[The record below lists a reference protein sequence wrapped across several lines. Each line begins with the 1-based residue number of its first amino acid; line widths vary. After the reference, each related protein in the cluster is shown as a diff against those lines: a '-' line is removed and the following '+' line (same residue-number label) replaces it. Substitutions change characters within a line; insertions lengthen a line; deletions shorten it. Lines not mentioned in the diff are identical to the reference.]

1 MLHFQTWK
9 VALVLIVCAFGVIF
23 SAPNLFPASTVDA
36 LPGFLPKRQI
46 SLGLDLRGGSHLLL
60 EVDFGAA
67 LKERLNNVIDSARTA
82 LRNARIGYTGLNV
95 EGDKVVLALRD
106 FDQLKR
112 DGRQGEVE
120 KLFRDLDPDL
130 VPTISSDGQVT
141 LRYSDVAMTARRK
154 AAVDQSIEIVRRR
167 VDETGTKEP
176 TIQRQGEDRILVQ
189 LPGVDNPEHVKAL
202 LGRTAKLTFQLVDQ
216 SVTVEDARRGR
227 LPPGDEILP
236 AVDEVRGRGGG
247 AGPYVVRK
255 RVMVG
260 GDTLTDAQAT
270 FQNNEPVVSFKFD
283 SVGGKKFGDAT
294 RENVGKPFAI
304 VLDNKVISAPV
315 IREPIL
321 GGSGIISGS
330 FTVQS
335 ASDLA
340 LLFRA
345 GALPAPISIL
355 EERTVG
361 PDLGADSIHAGAVA
375 SIVGVALVVVFMI
388 LFYGLFGVFADIAL
402 IFNLCL
408 MLGSLSVLGATLT
421 LPGIAGIA
429 LTMGMAVDPN
439 VLIYERIREEVRA
452 GRTVLSAL
460 DAGFKRA
467 FATIPDSHVTTL
479 VAGALMFWLGSG
491 PVKGFAVTLSIGVLT
506 SLFSAILVTRLLI
519 VTWLRE
525 WKPRAIPI

>member
-9 VALVLIVCAFGVIF
+9 IAIIVLVCAFGVIF
-23 SAPNLFPASTVDA
+23 SVPNLLPVSTLEA
-36 LPGFLPKRQI
+36 LPGFLPKRQV

-67 LKERLNNVIDSARTA
+67 LKERLNNVIDGARTA

-106 FDQLKR
+106 FDQIKGQ
-112 DGRQGEVE
+112 GRVEEVE

-130 VPTISSDGQVT
+130 VPTIGSDGQVT
-141 LRYSDVAMTARRK
+141 LRYSDIAMTARRK
-154 AAVDQSIEIVRRR
+154 AAVDQSIEIIRRR

-189 LPGVDNPEHVKAL
+189 LPGIDNPEHVKQL
-202 LGRTAKLTFQLVDQ
+202 LGRTAKMTFQLVDTAVLPEEAQ
-216 SVTVEDARRGR
+216 RGR

-236 AVDEVRGRGGG
+236 AESDARRPGL
-247 AGPYVVRK
+247 PQNYVVRK
-255 RVMVG
+255 RVMVS
-260 GDTLTDAQAT
+260 GDTLVDAQPT

-283 SVGGKKFGDAT
+283 SVGGRRFGDAT
-294 RENVGKPFAI
+294 KENVGKPFAI

-330 FTVQS
+330 FTAQS
-335 ASDLA
+335 ATDLA
-340 LLFRA
+340 LLLRA
-345 GALPAPISIL
+345 GALPAPLIIL

-361 PDLGADSIHAGAVA
+361 PDLGADSIKAGTTAC
-375 SIVGVALVVVFMI
+375 IVGVVLVIIFMVV
-388 LFYGLFGVFADIAL
+388 FYGLFGIFADIAL
-402 IFNLCL
+402 FFNMAIMIGCL
-408 MLGSLSVLGATLT
+408 TLLGATLT

-429 LTMGMAVDPN
+429 LTMGMAVDAN
-439 VLIYERIREEVRA
+439 VLIYERIREEMRS
-452 GRTVLSAL
+452 GRSMLSSL

-467 FATIPDSHVTTL
+467 FGTILDSHVTTL
-479 VAGALMFWLGSG
+479 VAGALLYELGSG

-506 SLFSAILVTRLLI
+506 SLFSAILVTRLQI
-519 VTWLRE
+519 VSWLHRFRP
-525 WKPRAIPI
+525 KIIPL

>member
-1 MLHFQTWK
+1 MRSPSR
-9 VALVLIVCAFGVIF
+9 
-23 SAPNLFPASTVDA
+23 SA
-36 LPGFLPKRQI
+36 RQI
-46 SLGLDLRGGSHLLL
+46 
-60 EVDFGAA
+60 
-67 LKERLNNVIDSARTA
+67 I
-82 LRNARIGYTGLNV
+82 
-95 EGDKVVLALRD
+95 
-106 FDQLKR
+106 
-112 DGRQGEVE
+112 
-120 KLFRDLDPDL
+120 
-130 VPTISSDGQVT
+130 
-141 LRYSDVAMTARRK
+141 
-154 AAVDQSIEIVRRR
+154 RRR
-167 VDETGTKEP
+167 IDETGTKEP
-176 TIQRQGEDRILVQ
+176 TIQREGQDRILVQ

-236 AVDEVRGRGGG
+236 AVDEGRGRGGG
-247 AGPYVVRK
+247 AGAYVVRK

-340 LLFRA
+340 LLLRA

-361 PDLGADSIHAGAVA
+361 AELGADSIHAGAIA
-375 SIVGVALVVVFMI
+375 SIVGVVLVIVFMV
-388 LFYGLFGVFADIAL
+388 LFYGLFGVFADVAL
-402 IFNLCL
+402 LFNLCL
-408 MLGSLSVLGATLT
+408 MLGALSLLGATLT

-429 LTMGMAVDPN
+429 LTMGMAVDAN
-439 VLIYERIREEVRA
+439 VLIYERIKEELRG
-452 GRTVLSAL
+452 GRSMLSSL
-460 DAGFKRA
+460 EAGFTRA
-467 FATIPDSHVTTL
+467 FGTILDSHVTTL
-479 VAGALMFWLGSG
+479 VAGILLYWLGSG

-506 SLFSAILVTRLLI
+506 SLFSAILVTRLQI
-519 VTWLRE
+519 VTWLRRL
-525 WKPRAIPI
+525 KPKAIPL

>member
-1 MLHFQTWK
+1 MLYFANWK
-9 VALVLIVCAFGVIF
+9 VLLISGVCLLGVLLSAL
-23 SAPNLFPASTVDA
+23 NLLTPAQLA
-36 LPGFLPKRQI
+36 YLPGFMRKQVA
-46 SLGLDLRGGSHLLL
+46 LGLDLRGGSYLLL
-60 EVDFGAA
+60 QVDVAA
-67 LKERLNNVIDSARTA
+67 AQHERLNTVIDSVRNT
-82 LRNARIGYTGLNV
+82 LRDAHIGYTGLNV
-95 EGDKVVLALRD
+95 EGDAIAFTIRETDRLEEA
-106 FDQLKR
+106 KR
-112 DGRQGEVE
+112 DLA
-120 KLFRDLDPDL
+120 KIDPDL
-130 VPTISSDGQVT
+130 TVEIAPDGT
-141 LRYSDVAMTARRK
+141 GTMKFSAVATETRRRQ
-154 AAVDQSIEIVRRR
+154 AVEQSIEIIRRR
-167 VDETGTKEP
+167 IDETGTKEP
-176 TIQRQGEDRILVQ
+176 TIQREGQDRILVQ

-236 AVDEVRGRGGG
+236 AVDEGRGRGGG
-247 AGPYVVRK
+247 AGAYVVRK

-340 LLFRA
+340 LLLRA

-361 PDLGADSIHAGAVA
+361 AELGADSIHAGAVA
-375 SIVGVALVVVFMI
+375 SIVGVVLVVIFMV
-388 LFYGLFGVFADIAL
+388 LFYGLFGVFADVAL
-402 IFNLCL
+402 LFNLCL
-408 MLGSLSVLGATLT
+408 MLGALSLLGATLT

-429 LTMGMAVDPN
+429 LTMGMAVDAN
-439 VLIYERIREEVRA
+439 VLIYERIKEELRG
-452 GRTVLSAL
+452 GRSMLSSL
-460 DAGFKRA
+460 EAGFTRA
-467 FATIPDSHVTTL
+467 FGTILDSHVTTL
-479 VAGALMFWLGSG
+479 VAGILLYWLGSG

-506 SLFSAILVTRLLI
+506 SLFSAILVTRLQI
-519 VTWLRE
+519 VTWLRRL
-525 WKPRAIPI
+525 KPKAIPL